1 MIYYIVFSYP
11 IIAGILWE
19 SARGYAPEQILI
31 WTLSPLFLPIYLG
44 MFLSKIYNK

>member
-19 SARGYAPEQILI
+19 VDSTDFSAKIFI
-31 WTLSPLFLPIYLG
+31 WLFAPLFLPIYLG
-44 MFLSKIYNK
+44 VFLSKIYNK